1 LALEGGDEV
10 LYFTHDYYTMSSDKN
25 SHVQAAAKLA
35 KKHGISKFVA
45 VCPVEQDL
53 AWSETKRASFKKL
66 PKLKPKLYRLTQ
78 T

>member
-45 VCPVEQDL
+45 ICPVEQDL
-53 AWSETKRASFKKL
+53 AWSEDEKSFF
-66 PKLKPKLYRLTQ
+66 
-78 T
+78 

>member
-25 SHVQAAAKLA
+25 CHFQAAAKLA

-45 VCPVEQDL
+45 ICPVEQDL
-53 AWSETKRASFKKL
+53 AWSEDEKSFF
-66 PKLKPKLYRLTQ
+66 
-78 T
+78 